1 MTGIWSNFFSAN
13 FIYTIIRVSA
23 PLIFASLVVR
33 RGSVINITIDSTVPM
48 AALAGVP
55 VSHYSGSLWFSIL
68 CGMLVGII
76 MGVFMGYFHIIMS
89 TNMIL
94 TGVAISTFTNGA
106 TVMFLCA
113 FAGDKGSSSNI
124 GSPGIP
130 NWDIPVIKDI
140 PILGEI
146 LSGHNAPAYVAFM
159 MVVIC
164 WYLMCRTALGLRVRS
179 VGESLTP
186 VKPIALALS
195 GFFASLGGLYM
206 SMGNMAVFIT
216 GMTAAAALSALL
228 RT

>member
-1 MTGIWSNFFSAN
+1 MPPVRRQDFVRKEMRMATLGNPGNTIAMIQKYQFVFQKKFGQNFL
-13 FIYTIIRVSA
+13 IDTHVLEKIIRA
-23 PLIFASLVVR
+23 AE
-33 RGSVINITIDSTVPM
+33 ITDQDCV
-48 AALAGVP
+48 LE
-55 VSHYSGSLWFSIL
+55 
-68 CGMLVGII
+68 
-76 MGVFMGYFHIIMS
+76 
-89 TNMIL
+89 
-94 TGVAISTFTNGA
+94 
-106 TVMFLCA
+106 
-113 FAGDKGSSSNI
+113 I
-124 GSPGIP
+124 GPGIGTMTQYLAEHARHVVAVEIDA
-130 NWDIPVIKDI
+130 NLI
-140 PILGEI
+140 PILGET

-179 VGESLTP
+179 VGKSLTP